1 MNRYNPVHEDA
12 MVADENGTH
21 VRYEDHAAAL
31 TAERANT
38 DTANAAAVTAY
49 AKVRELEALLDTA
62 KSALAAERLKF
73 AALLDGAK
81 AAVLAERAKF
91 AAFADEK
98 GEPRSH
104 CINCGTWWDRKER
117 CPLCMGTH
125 AEMVATKQAAEAAEL
140 QRLRETENAAAER
153 HIEDAN
159 LGTPEQASASFAAWV
174 KVRDERMAFE
184 KKIGGGT

>member
-1 MNRYNPVHEDA
+1 MSEHDVRKIAEAIIDDARKGACGACGSIINESVLAYNI
-12 MVADENGTH
+12 
-21 VRYEDHAAAL
+21 AAAL

-62 KSALAAERLKF
+62 KSALAGERVKLERLRKLEES
-73 AALLDGAK
+73 AAD
-81 AAVLAERAKF
+81 
-91 AAFADEK
+91 
-98 GEPRSH
+98 
-104 CINCGTWWDRKER
+104 
-117 CPLCMGTH
+117 
-125 AEMVATKQAAEAAEL
+125 
-140 QRLRETENAAAER
+140 R

-184 KKIGGGT
+184 KTIGGGT